1 MARAT
6 ASQVL
11 STLKEMIEMDEGHL
25 KNYDYTYLNLKNFQ
39 LSYSLL
45 IFSLIYCRG
54 WCLKYVLVV
63 VLQVVPPGVRYG

>member
-25 KNYDYTYLNLKNFQ
+25 KNYDYTYLNLKNVQ

-45 IFSLIYCRG
+45 IFSLIYWRG